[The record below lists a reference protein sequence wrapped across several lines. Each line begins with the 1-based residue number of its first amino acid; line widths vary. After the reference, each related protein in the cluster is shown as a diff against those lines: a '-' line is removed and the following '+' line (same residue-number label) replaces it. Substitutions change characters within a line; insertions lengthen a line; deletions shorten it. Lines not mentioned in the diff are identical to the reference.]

1 MRPNHLPDRRLI
13 AAIALAVAA
22 GPARAGDMLFSNRD
36 RSLAINAWGGAGPN
50 VPLRLHNGCRPDNR
64 DCLWTYRGG
73 LLQSDSNLGLSV
85 RAENVSHGAALKLV
99 TGCHR
104 ELRECTWT
112 YRDGMFVSDAD
123 PSLAINAWGGARYG
137 TTLRLSRDCRP
148 NNPDC
153 TWSR

>member
-1 MRPNHLPDRRLI
+1 VQHRQEQ
-13 AAIALAVAA
+13 VAQP
-22 GPARAGDMLFSNRD
+22 GQE
-36 RSLAINAWGGAGPN
+36 NAEGPN
-50 VPLRLHNGCRPDNR
+50 TPLRLHNGCRPDNA

-73 LLQSDSNLGLSV
+73 LLLSDRNLGLAV
-85 RAENVSHGAALKLV
+85 RAASVSHGATLALV
-99 TGCHR
+99 TGCR
-104 ELRECTWT
+104 RDLRDCTWT